1 MVIPRERDRRSQ
13 LLPTAEAAKQAYLEG
28 LSSRP
33 GAANPY
39 AGRRV
44 LLSMWAFGNHEARRI
59 AWREFQQREA
69 ERRRRG
75 LTGRTNDENRPNTR
89 VERRQ

>member
-1 MVIPRERDRRSQ
+1 MVTPRERDRRSQ
-13 LLPTAEAAKQAYLEG
+13 LLPTAEAAKPAYLEG

-33 GAANPY
+33 AAANPY
-39 AGRRV
+39 AGKRV

-75 LTGRTNDENRPNTR
+75 FSGRADDENRPSA
-89 VERRQ
+89 